1 MEQKQSLIDKN
12 KANAVSEFDEAL
24 VKLKIEFEQNIYGI
38 DPLKKEDV
46 ERVLSLF
53 NKRLVIFQ
61 YDYIKY
67 LKSLFAETNNVSVRP
82 FNFQKPDSNSI
93 NHIYSGIVACGGSV
107 LALSL
112 ITVSQT
118 TFFVFTSTMSLGAL
132 IGSAIGVGTGW
143 ATAGVGVAAGVG
155 VGFAVNRLTRNS
167 RRKKIRNLLIEKY
180 TKEVEPSLREWAE
193 KTIDKISN
201 HQELL

>member
-1 MEQKQSLIDKN
+1 M
-12 KANAVSEFDEAL
+12 
-24 VKLKIEFEQNIYGI
+24 
-38 DPLKKEDV
+38 
-46 ERVLSLF
+46 
-53 NKRLVIFQ
+53 
-61 YDYIKY
+61 
-67 LKSLFAETNNVSVRP
+67 
-82 FNFQKPDSNSI
+82 
-93 NHIYSGIVACGGSV
+93 